1 MLNKI
6 IGIINNCQ
14 SFLITSHVRLDG
26 DAIGSEMAMYQMLT
40 HMGKIA
46 VVYNQ
51 DETPGNYRFLPGTE
65 EIVHTLPDL
74 ERYEVA
80 VVLDCSDL
88 ERIGDQASRIVDVK
102 RIINI
107 DHHISN
113 GNFGGLAYVDHQA
126 SSTGELLYRLIK
138 AMGVDFTKDM
148 ATSLFA
154 AILTDTGGFRYRNT
168 KKDTLVASGH
178 LIEKGADPQWIS
190 ENIYESN
197 PPSKIRLLTRVLDTL
212 TFDWSKKV
220 GYMVVSRKTLEDAG
234 ALMEHTEGFVDIPR
248 SIQGIEVSIL
258 FNEVSDHYFKLSL
271 RSKGKVNVERIART
285 FGGGGHIN
293 AAACQIEGD
302 LETIRQRVLDLIGT
316 AVES

>member
-88 ERIGDQASRIVDVK
+88 ERIGDEASRIVDVK

-113 GNFGGLAYVDHQA
+113 GNFGGFAYVDHQA

-168 KKDTLVASGH
+168 KKDTLIASGH

-220 GYMVVSRKTLEDAG
+220 GYMVVSRKTLEETG
-234 ALMEHTEGFVDIPR
+234 ALMEHTEGFVDVPR

-258 FNEVSDHYFKLSL
+258 FNEVSDQYFKLSL
-271 RSKGKVNVERIART
+271 RSKGKVNVERVART

-302 LETIRQRVLDLIGT
+302 LETIRQRVLDVIGT

>member
-14 SFLITSHVRLDG
+14 SFIITSHVRLDG
-26 DAIGSEMAMYQMLT
+26 DAIGSEMAMYQLLK

-51 DETPGNYRFLPGTE
+51 DETPGNYRFLPGTK

-88 ERIGDQASRIVDVK
+88 ERIGEEASRIVAVK

-113 GNFGGLAYVDHQA
+113 GNFGGFSYVDHQA

-148 ATSLFA
+148 ATSLFS

-197 PPSKIRLLTRVLDTL
+197 PPSKIRLLARALDTL

-220 GYMVVSRKTLEDAG
+220 GCIAVSRRTLEETG

-258 FNEVSDHYFKLSL
+258 FSEVSDQYFKLSL
-271 RSKGKVNVERIART
+271 RSKGKVNVERVARA

-302 LETIRQRVLDLIGT
+302 LETIRQRVLDVIGT
-316 AVES
+316 SVES

>member
-51 DETPGNYRFLPGTE
+51 DETPENYRFLPGTK

-113 GNFGGLAYVDHQA
+113 GNFGGFAYVDHQA

-212 TFDWSKKV
+212 TFDWPKKV
-220 GYMVVSRKTLEDAG
+220 GYMVVSRRTLEAAD

-258 FNEVSDHYFKLSL
+258 FNEVSDQYFKLSL
-271 RSKGKVNVERIART
+271 RSKGKVNVERVART

-302 LETIRQRVLDLIGT
+302 LETIRQRVLDVIGT

>member
-88 ERIGDQASRIVDVK
+88 ERIGDEASRIVDVK
-102 RIINI
+102 RVINI

-113 GNFGGLAYVDHQA
+113 GNFGGFAYVDPQA